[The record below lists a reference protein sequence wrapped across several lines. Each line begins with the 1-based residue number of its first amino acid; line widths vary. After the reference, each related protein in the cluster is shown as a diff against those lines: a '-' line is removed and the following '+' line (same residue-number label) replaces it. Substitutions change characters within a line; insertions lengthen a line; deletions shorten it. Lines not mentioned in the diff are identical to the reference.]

1 LSPPLEP
8 LRPGGYDFAR
18 DMYFQ
23 RVASI

>member
-23 RVASI
+23 SIAS